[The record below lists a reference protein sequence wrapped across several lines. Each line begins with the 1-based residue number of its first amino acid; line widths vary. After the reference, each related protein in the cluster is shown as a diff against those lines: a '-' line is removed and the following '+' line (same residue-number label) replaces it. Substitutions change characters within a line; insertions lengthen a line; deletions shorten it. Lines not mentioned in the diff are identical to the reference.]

1 MKNLVKIIVIL
12 VFVLG
17 FFGISNA
24 QKFGH
29 IDSNVLLELMPGKD
43 SAQTQLKQHAD
54 IFQKRLVSMRQELE
68 TKYQAYKVQ
77 AEQDI
82 DPLLKKSLEEE
93 LGKLQENIEDF
104 QKQATESLKT
114 KESEL
119 LKPIID
125 KAKNAIDAVGKEN
138 KYTYIFDLGYGAIL
152 YSQDSDDILPLVKK
166 KLGLTE

>member
-29 IDSNVLLELMPGKD
+29 IDSNVLLELMPEKD

-54 IFQKRLVSMRQELE
+54 ILQKRLVSMRQELE
-68 TKYQAYKVQ
+68 TKYQSYMVQ

-93 LGKLQENIEDF
+93 FLWISSFKSVNIWGGAKSDIYSTSWEVDLEWSNILEYQEILSSLADT
-104 QKQATESLKT
+104 QA
-114 KESEL
+114 EL
-119 LKPIID
+119 NENTGLLNQELFD
-125 KAKNAIDAVGKEN
+125 QASAYDA
-138 KYTYIFDLGYGAIL
+138 
-152 YSQDSDDILPLVKK
+152 
-166 KLGLTE
+166 LTEWSTTT